1 MASPGLGWLPP
12 AVPALRPLIG
22 TAEPLFALI
31 NVSAKCLMC
40 EISFLLAGI
49 GGAVWD
55 LRSLRFQGQGS
66 PGNPRWSRSVSGLW
80 RAGGSCSAH
89 RHPRPPRTHQ
99 WDKPGCHPWVHPPLR
114 SCQNQDK
121 SKGGRTL
128 RQSGVG
134 AAASRVGAPLISCLQ
149 G

>member
-12 AVPALRPLIG
+12 AVPALRPLMD

-80 RAGGSCSAH
+80 RLGARAQLTDTPILPEPTSGTSRGVTRGCT
-89 RHPRPPRTHQ
+89 HP
-99 WDKPGCHPWVHPPLR
+99 
-114 SCQNQDK
+114 
-121 SKGGRTL
+121 
-128 RQSGVG
+128 
-134 AAASRVGAPLISCLQ
+134 
-149 G
+149 